1 MEWQDGVPVDL
12 ENDVTKEL
20 SSTIHQANEVLQDIE
35 NLSHFTCEVC
45 KKSLKNKESLRQHKA
60 THTIVPSKCDV

>member
-1 MEWQDGVPVDL
+1 MEWQDGLSVDL
-12 ENDVTKEL
+12 ENDVAKEP
-20 SSTIHQANEVLQDIE
+20 SPTIHQANEVLQKIE
-35 NLSHFTCEVC
+35 NLSPLTCEVC